1 VNFLHLIL
9 ILAVLAVS
17 WLFTSRIV
25 GFFLVRKV
33 VRNILNIVTDVFD
46 YEDLG
51 AEKLPSSLACL
62 SRRSRSW
69 RGLWTL
75 VAELLFNID
84 LDFITVLWI
93 DKKKYS
99 FTKLITYRTSAWPA
113 NHAAASWRIL
123 LGDKL
128 VAALDGLRGLDDP
141 CPLGWS
147 LRLSNID
154 KTLATNPCKF

>member
-1 VNFLHLIL
+1 MNFLHLIL

-84 LDFITVLWI
+84 LDFITVL
-93 DKKKYS
+93 
-99 FTKLITYRTSAWPA
+99 
-113 NHAAASWRIL
+113 
-123 LGDKL
+123 
-128 VAALDGLRGLDDP
+128 
-141 CPLGWS
+141 
-147 LRLSNID
+147 
-154 KTLATNPCKF
+154 